1 MAVTANTAVVY
12 LIWLLI
18 AASVIAMLAKRL
30 HVPYSVALVLG
41 GLLVGIFRSPA
52 LSAFRMGMPEH
63 WLTPDVILILFLPAL
78 IFEASIKIDLADLR
92 RDILPLLLLA
102 IPGVLLA
109 TVVTGFLVHW
119 TLGFPILVA
128 LLFGAIISATDP
140 ISVLAIFKD
149 MNVPKRLALIIETE
163 SLLNDGSAV
172 VLFEILLVGVIA
184 GSFDPIRGAFQFV
197 IAVLGGVAIGVV
209 SGFLVSK
216 LTARIDDAQVEIT
229 FTTILAYGC
238 YLLAHH
244 LHFSGVIATVSAGLV
259 VGNYAA
265 KTKMSESTRTALHSF
280 WDYVAFVIN
289 SLVFLL
295 IGLEVRIGA
304 LIAQSWRIILIG
316 IGAVLVGRAASV
328 YLLVPVGN
336 LMSEKIPFRWEH
348 IAVWGGLRGSLA
360 LAMAL
365 SLGATLPYRDEI
377 LVLTIGVVVFSILV
391 QGLTVKPLVR
401 GLKITGDGENH

>member
-163 SLLNDGSAV
+163 SLLNDGTAV
-172 VLFEILLVGVIA
+172 VLFEILLVAVIA

-209 SGFLVSK
+209 SGFLLSK
-216 LTARIDDAQVEIT
+216 LAARIDDPQVEIT

-244 LHFSGVIATVSAGLV
+244 LHLSGVIATVSAGLV
-259 VGNYAA
+259 VGNFTA
-265 KTKMSESTRTALHSF
+265 KTKMSESTRMALHSF
-280 WDYVAFVIN
+280 WEYVAFVIN

-295 IGLEVRIGA
+295 IGLEVRVGA
-304 LIAQSWRIILIG
+304 LVAQSWRIILIA

-348 IAVWGGLRGSLA
+348 IAFWGGLRGSLA

-377 LVLTIGVVVFSILV
+377 FVLTIGVVVFSILV

-401 GLKITGDGENH
+401 GLKITGDVENH